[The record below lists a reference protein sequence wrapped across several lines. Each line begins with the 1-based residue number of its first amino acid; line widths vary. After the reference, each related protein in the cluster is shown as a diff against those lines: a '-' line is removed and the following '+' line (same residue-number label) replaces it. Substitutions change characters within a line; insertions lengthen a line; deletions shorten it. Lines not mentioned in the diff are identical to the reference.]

1 MRGSGRQGW
10 RVGLA
15 LGAWH
20 GEGGL
25 NGCVERGL
33 VAPAYDEVEV
43 GQKRSP
49 EGNQVTSLVERGAIG
64 AGVVEATGRDEW
76 TVEGVAR
83 MEERSTMGAKSRP
96 RARGLK
102 RHECSVRAGALGF
115 RSLPHTGRPISRGSI
130 LPVQVIELGKGR
142 GIDVSRMAW
151 RGRRRSMQEG
161 RPDPEGWSMQEGRPD
176 PEGCCTVALTDPT
189 PCGRKRPSTL
199 RKRAI
204 RERHLRWTIGLRGS
218 DPEPPR

>member
-10 RVGLA
+10 RFGVA

-20 GEGGL
+20 GEAGL
-25 NGCVERGL
+25 NGCVERDV
-33 VAPAYDEVEV
+33 VAPAHDEVGV

-49 EGNQVTSLVERGAIG
+49 DGNQVTSLVEQGVIG
-64 AGVVEATGRDEW
+64 AGVVEATRGDEW

-161 RPDPEGWSMQEGRPD
+161 RPDPEG
-176 PEGCCTVALTDPT
+176 CCTVALTDPT